1 MPTARVWNPG
11 SIGRTKLDKP
21 VETLDVKVFSRSLCG
36 SLGRVTY
43 LRDGVPVME
52 GYVSLRPNTRV
63 YTSGRW
69 WDYVKD

>member
-11 SIGRTKLDKP
+11 PIGRTKLDKP

-36 SLGRVTY
+36 SLGRAKY
-43 LRDGVPVME
+43 LRDGAPVME
-52 GYVSLRPNTRV
+52 GYVSLRPNIRV

-69 WDYVKD
+69 WDYVKR